1 MFSEYFIESL
11 LFVTYH
17 ATDPNKEHRLNKLNL
32 LREKLAALVS
42 DIYGQTK
49 VNRVFFDTLFRSAQQ
64 ISTIINVSDTLDDFI
79 DNLTTPIY
87 ISDGTNDVYCQL
99 INNIKI
105 KGK

>member
-1 MFSEYFIESL
+1 M
-11 LFVTYH
+11 
-17 ATDPNKEHRLNKLNL
+17 NKLNL